1 MPSLSCTVHEARAKS
16 CKQCNNASCSTQENE
31 TLCPSPAGAG
41 GRGGVGALGREGN
54 TVHVLNFSK
63 FCGCFHHPQNN
74 LSQKNIIGKIYMTVM
89 ANCVLPRG
97 KTLSSLSFRNKMTT
111 FETKC

>member
-1 MPSLSCTVHEARAKS
+1 MSSLSCTVHEARAKS
-16 CKQCNNASCSTQENE
+16 CKHYNNASCSTQGNE
-31 TLCPSPAGAG
+31 TLCPSPAGG
-41 GRGGVGALGREGN
+41 GGGGVGALGREGN

-63 FCGCFHHPQNN
+63 FCGCSHHPQNN

-89 ANCVLPRG
+89 ANCVLPCG

>member
-1 MPSLSCTVHEARAKS
+1 MFLFPLFYVIREFHRFLHRGKAKKMKH
-16 CKQCNNASCSTQENE
+16 CAQV
-31 TLCPSPAGAG
+31 LPG
-41 GRGGVGALGREGN
+41 GGGVGALGREGN

-97 KTLSSLSFRNKMTT
+97 ETLSSLSFRNKMTT

>member
-1 MPSLSCTVHEARAKS
+1 MQCQVSAVPYTRPEPSLVNTIIMLHVVHKKMRHCA
-16 CKQCNNASCSTQENE
+16 QV
-31 TLCPSPAGAG
+31 LPG
-41 GRGGVGALGREGN
+41 GGGGVGALGREGN

-63 FCGCFHHPQNN
+63 FCGCSHHPQNN

-89 ANCVLPRG
+89 ANCVLPCG